1 MKMTPAQRQHMML
14 HDPVE
19 RIIPRLA
26 VPTII
31 SMLIT
36 TIYNAADTFFVSQLS
51 ELYTGRAAETAGA
64 VAEAAP
70 AAAVSVVFPLMAIIQ
85 AIAFTIGMGTGTNL
99 SQALGRG
106 EQEEARRY
114 ASVGFF
120 TALIAGV
127 TVMVLGTLCQGWL
140 IPLLG
145 AKDPKVIEHA
155 IAYARKLA
163 PTMKKDQIMVI
174 TVSGRGDKDCAA
186 IARYRGEDIHE

>member
-51 ELYTGRAAETAGA
+51 ELYTGRVAETAGA

-85 AIAFTIGMGTGTNL
+85 AIAFMLGQGSGTMV
-99 SQALGRG
+99 SKALADKDKREAG
-106 EQEEARRY
+106 EY
-114 ASVGFF
+114 VSTGFF
-120 TALIAGV
+120 TGIFFNTQDLGGV
-127 TVMVLGTLCQGWL
+127 PTSSRVTF
-140 IPLLG
+140 LL
-145 AKDPKVIEHA
+145 PV
-155 IAYARKLA
+155 
-163 PTMKKDQIMVI
+163 KK
-174 TVSGRGDKDCAA
+174 
-186 IARYRGEDIHE
+186 

>member
-19 RIIPRLA
+19 RIIPKLA

-85 AIAFTIGMGTGTNL
+85 AIGFMLGHGAGSIISRRLGQRDEAAAQRFASTSFFAALAAGCTL
-99 SQALGRG
+99 SVVGLSFLTPMMRMLGST
-106 EQEEARRY
+106 
-114 ASVGFF
+114 SVILYCD
-120 TALIAGV
+120 AN
-127 TVMVLGTLCQGWL
+127 
-140 IPLLG
+140 
-145 AKDPKVIEHA
+145 
-155 IAYARKLA
+155 
-163 PTMKKDQIMVI
+163 
-174 TVSGRGDKDCAA
+174 S
-186 IARYRGEDIHE
+186 